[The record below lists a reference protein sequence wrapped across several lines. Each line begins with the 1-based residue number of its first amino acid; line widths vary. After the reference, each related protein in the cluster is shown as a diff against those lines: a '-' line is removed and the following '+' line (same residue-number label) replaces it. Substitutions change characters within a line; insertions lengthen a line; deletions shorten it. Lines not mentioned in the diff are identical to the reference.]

1 MRRSVLRTAALV
13 LAALALL
20 PAVARGAGEPVLP
33 LSAVHAGLRCTVRSV
48 VQGTRIDTF
57 DAVVRDV
64 VDAQPA
70 GEDARILIR
79 VSGPAV
85 ADTGVGPGFSGSPIS
100 CPDPAGRMRVAGAIS
115 ESVGAYGGFDALAT
129 PIEQVIGQPVSPP
142 VGVRRAP
149 GLLAHAR
156 PLAALTATG
165 LSRPLAALARR
176 AAHRAGRELIVVPG
190 GPAASRFAPQRLLP
204 GASLSVGLSSGA
216 VALGAIGTVTYRDG
230 PMLWA
235 FGHPFD
241 GAGRRSLFLQDAYVY
256 AVINN
261 PLGAQDLTTYKLA
274 APGHDLG
281 TLSGDGPDA
290 IAGRVGGGPPQIP
303 LTVTTRDGD
312 AGTKAVAETRI
323 ADETDLGE
331 PSGSSPLSLVAP
343 LAVASLG
350 TQAFHGGAPSEESGR
365 SCLVVV
371 LRERPRSPARACNR
385 YSEIGL
391 AEDGGAVPFRAAS
404 DVASAVELVEGADFR
419 ALHVARLSVDLTVRR
434 GLRGLELVGASS
446 PARVH
451 PGRLVSVAVRLRRAR
466 QPARVRRFRLRV
478 PGSISPGRQ
487 ELRLADR
494 ATVESD
500 GGGGDAAQ
508 AVVQAAFAG
517 GGGAGGSANGAESVE
532 GVLAAIRRIAT
543 DDGLRAYWTGLR
555 GRSGH
560 RAARL
565 GLPALRDPQ
574 DPISGSVRVP
584 VQVVRG

>member
-1 MRRSVLRTAALV
+1 MLRTAALV
-13 LAALALL
+13 LAALTFL
-20 PAVARGAGEPVLP
+20 PAAARGAGEPVLP

-64 VDAQPA
+64 VDAQP
-70 GEDARILIR
+70 GREGARILIR
-79 VSGPAV
+79 VSGPAI

-100 CPDPAGRMRVAGAIS
+100 CPDSAGVMRVAGAIS

-149 GLLAHAR
+149 GLLARAR

-176 AAHRAGRELIVVPG
+176 AARRAGRELIVVPG

-204 GASLSVGLSSGA
+204 GASLAVGLSSGA
-216 VALGAIGTVTYRDG
+216 IALGAIGTVTYRDG
-230 PMLWA
+230 PNLWA

-261 PLGAQDLTTYKLA
+261 PLGAEDLSTYKLA

-290 IAGRVGGGPPQIP
+290 VAGRVGAGPPQFP

-312 AGTKAVAETRI
+312 VGTKLVAQTRI

-331 PSGSSPLSLVAP
+331 PNGSSPLSLVAP

-350 TQAFHGGAPSEESGR
+350 TQAFRGGAPAEESGR

-385 YSEIGL
+385 YSESGFS
-391 AEDGGAVPFRAAS
+391 EEGGAVPFLAAG
-404 DVASAVELVEGADFR
+404 DVTSAIAIVEGADFR

-434 GLRGLELVGASS
+434 GLRGLELVGASL
-446 PARVH
+446 PPRVR
-451 PGRLVSVAVRLRRAR
+451 PGRLVTLDVRLRHPR
-466 QPARVRRFRLRV
+466 QPARVRRVELRV
-478 PGSISPGRQ
+478 PGSIAPGRQ
-487 ELRLADR
+487 ELRLANP
-494 ATVESD
+494 ATVASD
-500 GGGGDAAQ
+500 GEGGDAVPL
-508 AVVQAAFAG
+508 AVVRAAFA
-517 GGGAGGSANGAESVE
+517 GGGAGGSAGGADGVD
-532 GVLAAIRRIAT
+532 GVLRAIRRIAA

-555 GRSGH
+555 GPAGR

-565 GLPALRDPQ
+565 GLPVLRDRQ

-584 VQVVRG
+584 VQVVGG